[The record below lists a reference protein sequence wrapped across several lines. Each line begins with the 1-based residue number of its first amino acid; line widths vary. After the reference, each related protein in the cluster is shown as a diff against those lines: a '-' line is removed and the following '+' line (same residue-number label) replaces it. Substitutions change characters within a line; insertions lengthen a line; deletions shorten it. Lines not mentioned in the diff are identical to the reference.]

1 MSKIYDGEI
10 KRMQKLINF
19 GNDTSKS
26 SGAPVVE
33 YHVKAADGKTYG
45 ILRECNKFYIK
56 VAPKKD
62 TEILAEDYDYIG
74 GYMNKKANEYT
85 TYSVASKQ
93 FDVLMKEINE
103 SCGSKKVIEQF
114 HTVKPAEWQINE
126 TKEMRNEIDRFNQI
140 VNNSILIEEGK
151 EAEPTYVGTTGDDG
165 KQPNNGPAED
175 TYTESP
181 NKKGTVAKKGVASPY
196 TEKAKADKSDGYDI
210 KGTVAE
216 GRTVKLTEEQVLAW
230 NRHADNY
237 MNKSDETEV
246 GSSAPY
252 TYELGS
258 ESNQSEA
265 DTDPIKEE
273 KAVHNTD
280 DQNFPRTGT
289 GEVGDGDPYMTES
302 EEIDPDDV
310 EGFND
315 DDEIEIV
322 PDGDRDYTDAELRD
336 LDPDDEKED
345 EYDVPF
351 PEVGPNYYE
360 DVEDIEKLSN
370 DDEWGKFVDSL
381 TSGDDDDDGYLD
393 DTDFYESRGRK
404 GGERI
409 YEVVLN
415 DFGKHPAYRK
425 EPMTYPNHNMPDKFG
440 KDWNDDST
448 KGNSPYGNK
457 IGSGDPYTEKVIDV
471 ITDSIFDAVKK
482 KD

>member
-151 EAEPTYVGTTGDDG
+151 EAETTYVGTTGDKG
-165 KQPNNGPAED
+165 EKPENGPASD

-181 NKKGTVAKKGVASPY
+181 DKKGAKTKGASPY
-196 TEKAKADKSDGYDI
+196 TEKPKADKSDGYDI

-216 GRTVKLTEEQVLAW
+216 GKTVKLTEEQVLAW

-237 MNKSDETEV
+237 MDKRNETSV

-252 TYELGS
+252 TDELGS
-258 ESNQSEA
+258 ESNQGEA

-289 GEVGDGDPYMTES
+289 GDVGNGDPYMTES
-302 EEIDPDDV
+302 EDVDPDDV
-310 EGFND
+310 EGF
-315 DDEIEIV
+315 DEV
-322 PDGDRDYTDAELRD
+322 PDKDEDYTDDELSD
-336 LDPDDEKED
+336 LDPDDD
-345 EYDVPF
+345 EEYDDDVPF
-351 PEVGPNYYE
+351 PEAEPGYEQNLKGIE
-360 DVEDIEKLSN
+360 DVS
-370 DDEWGKFVDSL
+370 DDAKWRELVNSL
-381 TSGDDDDDGYLD
+381 TSGDDDDGYLD

-425 EPMTYPNHNMPDKFG
+425 EPMTYPNHNMPDRFG

-457 IGSGDPYTEKVIDV
+457 IGNGDPYTEKVIDV

>member
-151 EAEPTYVGTTGDDG
+151 EAEPTYVGTTGDKGEKPD
-165 KQPNNGPAED
+165 NGPATD

-181 NKKGTVAKKGVASPY
+181 NKKRAKARGVSPY

-216 GRTVKLTEEQVLAW
+216 GKTVKLTEEQVLAW

-237 MNKSDETEV
+237 MDKSHGTSV
-246 GSSAPY
+246 GSSSPY
-252 TYELGS
+252 TDELGS
-258 ESNQSEA
+258 ESNQGEA

-280 DQNFPRTGT
+280 NQNFPRTGT
-289 GEVGDGDPYMTES
+289 GKVGDGDPYMTES
-302 EEIDPDDV
+302 EDIDPDDV
-310 EGFND
+310 EGF
-315 DDEIEIV
+315 DEIEIV
-322 PDGDRDYTDAELRD
+322 PDGDYTDDELRD
-336 LDPDDEKED
+336 LDPDDD
-345 EYDVPF
+345 DDDDDGDVPF
-351 PEVGPNYYE
+351 PEAEPDDE
-360 DVEDIEKLSN
+360 DIEDIEKVRD
-370 DDEWGKFVDSL
+370 DDEWNRLVNSL
-381 TSGDDDDDGYLD
+381 TSDDDLD
-393 DTDFYESRGRK
+393 DADFYESRGRK

-425 EPMTYPNHNMPDKFG
+425 EPMTYPNHNMPDRFG

-448 KGNSPYGNK
+448 KGNSPYGNMF
-457 IGSGDPYTEKVIDV
+457 GSGTPTTEKVIDV